1 MASKMS
7 SPISILEE
15 KYDMCNEIKNKIQ
28 TFLKNDVAYD
38 ALREYFI
45 YLAKKKDL
53 YQKFCKYQYNIE
65 TDLIDDDKNDKTNIP
80 EDYLVCIIE
89 NPQEKKIGE
98 GDLRDFQ
105 YDVDLYN
112 IWLDDGLICNQ
123 YCWQCWPWPEGGH
136 KFCICNGKSI
146 YKRLYEWHQ
155 PQYNI
160 KRVLENYHA
169 YIGHSSH
176 YCFSAYC
183 DCRSNLKNAWG
194 NENRVIMD

>member
-1 MASKMS
+1 M
-7 SPISILEE
+7 
-15 KYDMCNEIKNKIQ
+15 
-28 TFLKNDVAYD
+28 
-38 ALREYFI
+38 
-45 YLAKKKDL
+45 
-53 YQKFCKYQYNIE
+53 
-65 TDLIDDDKNDKTNIP
+65 IDEDRNDKTYIP

-112 IWLDDGLICNQ
+112 IWLNNNLMCKQ
-123 YCWQCWPWPEGGH
+123 YCWAFIGFYEGDH
-136 KFCICNGKSI
+136 KFCICNGKRI
-146 YKRLYEWHQ
+146 YKRLYEWHE

-160 KRVLENYHA
+160 KRELEDYHS

-194 NENRVIMD
+194 NENRVIMDKD